1 MAQPTLDQWAK
12 SLIAKIQKVAEN
24 AVDETVVESANVMR
38 RMIRTRG
45 TNKPW
50 AGYYIGR
57 SGIPR
62 NHSGVGRIDSGF
74 MLASVDAQSIVD
86 TRSKYTGEFGWL
98 GGDVYDYFL
107 KQEKGFTVGLT
118 NVAVEPMNALRD
130 SFTYATVTVVDK
142 VKKGLSSI

>member
-12 SLIAKIQKVAEN
+12 ALIAKIEKVAED
-24 AVDETVVESANVMR
+24 AVDETVVDAADVMR
-38 RMIRTRG
+38 RLIRTRG

-62 NHSGVGRIDSGF
+62 NRSGVGRIDSGL
-74 MLASVDAQSIVD
+74 MLASVDARSILD
-86 TRSKYTGEFGWL
+86 TRSNFTGEFGWL

-107 KQEKGFTVGLT
+107 KQEEGFMVGLT
-118 NVAVEPMNALRD
+118 NIAVEPMNALRD
-130 SFTYATVTVVDK
+130 SFTYATTTVVDK

>member
-12 SLIAKIQKVAEN
+12 ALIAKIEKVAED
-24 AVDETVVESANVMR
+24 AVDETVVESADVMR

-57 SGIPR
+57 SGVPR

-74 MLASVDAQSIVD
+74 MLASVDARSIVD
-86 TRSKYTGEFGWL
+86 TRSNFTGEFGWL

-107 KQEKGFTVGLT
+107 KQEKGFTIGLT
-118 NVAVEPMNALRD
+118 NIAVEPMNALRD
-130 SFTYATVTVVDK
+130 SFTHATFTVVDK
-142 VKKGLSSI
+142 VQKGLARL